1 MPSPPPVP
9 EPPFVVIKEDEP
21 VTSKAWFG
29 AVMAVVAIAAL
40 GIPGYLW
47 VTKVFIPAEEAK
59 RVAPEPLLAL
69 EAPPVPQLA
78 AAVAPAPAKTVD
90 EAPLALPEP
99 SPRLESNNI

>member
-21 VTSKAWFG
+21 VTGEAWFG

-47 VTKVFIPAEEAK
+47 ITKVFIPAEEAK

-69 EAPPVPQLA
+69 EAPPQLA
-78 AAVAPAPAKTVD
+78 AAVAPAPTKTMD
-90 EAPLALPEP
+90 DAPLALPEP